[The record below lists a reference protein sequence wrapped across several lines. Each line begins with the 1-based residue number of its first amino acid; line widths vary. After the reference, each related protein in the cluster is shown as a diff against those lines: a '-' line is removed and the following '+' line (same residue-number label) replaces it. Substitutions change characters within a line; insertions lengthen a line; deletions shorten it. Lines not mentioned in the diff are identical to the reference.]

1 MKCPLQHL
9 KSITIFILEGL
20 LDCQWTIEKLSK
32 IWPRKLMGQS
42 MHKDHDVDIIGNEGH
57 CND

>member
-20 LDCQWTIEKLSK
+20 FDCQWTIEKLSK

-42 MHKDHDVDIIGNEGH
+42 MDKDHDVDIIGNEGH